1 LEFEGGAWS
10 KFEEAIEGT
19 VELPVLVDNAGRFF
33 GIGGAGLFVGVL
45 GTVGS
50 TKRGD
55 LHKRNNKGVNM
66 TQGTVSLTVC
76 VDVCNANWTK
86 ISKFWFVEVTFVEA
100 SGFS

>member
-1 LEFEGGAWS
+1 MRLGGIGGGFRLEFEGGAWS

-55 LHKRNNKGVNM
+55 NEGPF
-66 TQGTVSLTVC
+66 G
-76 VDVCNANWTK
+76 
-86 ISKFWFVEVTFVEA
+86 
-100 SGFS
+100 